1 MSVKKANPFSI
12 LFWAN
17 LSFLILTFVAMIVYR
32 GGSYHIHEAVGYN
45 FFRNF
50 FSDLGRVHTFVNT
63 SNLRSQVLFCFA
75 ILLLSGGLSFFI
87 RPFLLRLRES
97 KSFPIAY
104 YTALIS
110 AYFFSIFLL
119 GVAATPYDL
128 FFPQHLLA
136 VRIAFILLVPL
147 CLSISFLVYHHEEL
161 PNRYFMLLLFDVVML
176 CVYIF
181 ILFKGP
187 RISDS
192 PTFQPVSQK
201 IIVYMLSLGMLY
213 LSAGAQKYLK

>member
-1 MSVKKANPFSI
+1 MSLKKLHPFSI

-17 LSFLILTFVAMIVYR
+17 LSFLLLTLLAMLVYR
-32 GGSYHIHEAVGYN
+32 GGSYHIHEAIPYD

-50 FSDLGRVHTFVNT
+50 FSDLGRAHTFVGT
-63 SNLRSQVLFCFA
+63 SNMPSQALFCFA
-75 ILLLSGGLSFFI
+75 ILLLSSGLSIFI
-87 RPFLLRLRES
+87 RPFLLRLQES

-110 AYFFSIFLL
+110 AYSFSIFLL
-119 GVAATPYDL
+119 AVAATPYDL
-128 FFPQHLLA
+128 YFPQHLLS

-161 PNRYFMLLLFDVVML
+161 PNRYFMLLLFDAVML
-176 CVYIF
+176 CIYIF

-192 PTFQPVSQK
+192 PTFQPISQK

-213 LSAGAQKYLK
+213 LSAGAKKYLK